1 MKKRFVFASTL
12 LLVINTSFGHPNH
25 DSPSG
30 AKGPKDASA
39 QQAGRARTVQ
49 IEMRD
54 AGCSPR
60 EIKAARGESLKLV
73 ATNKT
78 SRPQDL
84 AVGTASDLKGQAE
97 MIRKFPQMQAPQSSR
112 VSVKPGESGELA
124 WNAAGDAVVACGA
137 PGEFDASRATKVTL
151 TAK

>member
-1 MKKRFVFASTL
+1 MKKRLALASTL
-12 LLVINTSFGHPNH
+12 LLWTTASLAHPNH

-30 AKGPKDASA
+30 TKGAKDSPAK
-39 QQAGRARTVQ
+39 QARQSRAVQ

-54 AGCSPR
+54 AGCSPG
-60 EIKAARGESLKLV
+60 EIKAARGEALKLV

-84 AVGTASDLKGQAE
+84 AVGTAADLKGQAE
-97 MIRKFPQMQAPQSSR
+97 MLRKFPQMQAAQSTR
-112 VSVKPGESGELA
+112 VSVKPGESAELA
-124 WNAAGDAVVACGA
+124 WTAAAEAVVACGA
-137 PGEFDASRATKVTL
+137 PGEFDVAKAAKVTL